1 MALDQD
7 IERLAQV
14 PLLKTLE
21 PGALR
26 LLAFAGETRI
36 VPANAVLFRR
46 GEASEGGFLVLSGTI
61 LLTDEAYDAV
71 RVGPGHLIGETA
83 LLRDVAYNQSA
94 VAHETSTLFRLPRR
108 AVLRVL
114 EEHPDSARRMLAFLA
129 RRLHAAL
136 PRVTPD
142 T

>member
-14 PLLKTLE
+14 PLFQTLE
-21 PGALR
+21 PDALR
-26 LLAFAGETRI
+26 LLAFSGETRI
-36 VPANAVLFRR
+36 VLADTVLFRR

-61 LLTDEAYDAV
+61 LVTDGAYEAV
-71 RVGPGHLIGETA
+71 RVGPGSLIGETV
-83 LLRDVAYNQSA
+83 LLRDVPHAQSA
-94 VAHETSTLFRLPRR
+94 VAQETSTLIKLPRR

-114 EEHPDSARRMLAFLA
+114 EEHPGSARRLLAFLA

-136 PRVTPD
+136 PEA
-142 T
+142 

>member
-14 PLLKTLE
+14 PLLKTLA
-21 PGALR
+21 PDALR
-26 LLAFAGETRI
+26 LLAFSGETRI
-36 VPANAVLFRR
+36 VLAETVLFRR

-71 RVGPGHLIGETA
+71 RVGPGNLIGETA
-83 LLRDVAYNQSA
+83 LLRDVPYTQSA
-94 VAHETSTLFRLPRR
+94 VAQDTCTLFRLPRR

-114 EEHPDSARRMLAFLA
+114 EEHPESARRLLAFLA

-136 PRVTPD
+136 PQV
-142 T
+142 

>member
-26 LLAFAGETRI
+26 LLAFAGDTRI
-36 VPANAVLFRR
+36 VLAETVLFRR
-46 GEASEGGFLVLSGTI
+46 GDASEGGFLVLSGTI
-61 LLTDEAYDAV
+61 LVTDEAYSAV
-71 RVGPGHLIGETA
+71 RVGPGTLIGETA
-83 LLRDVAYNQSA
+83 LLRDVPYTQSA
-94 VAHETSTLFRLPRR
+94 VAQETSTLLKLPRR

-114 EEHPDSARRMLAFLA
+114 EEHPDSARRLLAFLA

-136 PRVTPD
+136 PEV
-142 T
+142 